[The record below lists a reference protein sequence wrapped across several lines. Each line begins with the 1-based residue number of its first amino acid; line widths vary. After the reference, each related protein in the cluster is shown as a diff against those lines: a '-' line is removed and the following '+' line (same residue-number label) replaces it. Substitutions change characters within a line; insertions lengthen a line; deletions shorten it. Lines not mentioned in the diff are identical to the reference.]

1 MRRTSIWKR
10 LACMTM
16 TAVVAGTLLAGC
28 GSSNETASAEA
39 TTAEAASTEA
49 TEAAAEAATEEAATT
64 EAATDK
70 AESNPALAT
79 ESGPVVDGEASD
91 DGTLAP
97 FVYVGNS
104 EEGRICT
111 AQAQA
116 IADEDEELAARD
128 DVVTIPGFV
137 VADETADG
145 DTLEL
150 LVNINVYTFELDG
163 TTLRF
168 VAGGSY
174 PCRIQAKGG
183 EITSAEIAYTDQ
195 DTIDLCD
202 GDESLEIALHD
213 NDALDT
219 SLQNNIG
226 MYVNNY
232 GYDIDAYEI
241 TGTTYSIDHQ

>member
-1 MRRTSIWKR
+1 MRDQNVWKR
-10 LACMTM
+10 LACMVMT
-16 TAVVAGTLLAGC
+16 TAVVGTLLAGC
-28 GSSNETASAEA
+28 GTSGETASAEA
-39 TTAEAASTEA
+39 TTAEAAATEA
-49 TEAAAEAATEEAATT
+49 TEDADSTEDATT
-64 EAATDK
+64 EAT
-70 AESNPALAT
+70 ESNPALVT
-79 ESGPVVDGEASD
+79 ESGPVVDGDAAD

-137 VADETADG
+137 IADETADG
-145 DTLEL
+145 DKLEL
-150 LVNINVYTFELDG
+150 LVNLNVYTFELDG

-174 PCRIQAKGG
+174 PCRIQATSG

-195 DTIDLCD
+195 DTIDLCS

-213 NDALDT
+213 NDALDA
-219 SLQNNIG
+219 SLRNNIG

-241 TGTTYSIDHQ
+241 TGTTHSID